1 MTATRKK
8 KWIWVLLL
16 VANLAFI
23 WGNSLMDGSQSGQ
36 LSGGI
41 LAWINSFLG
50 LEEAGAE
57 FLHHLIRK
65 AAHFTEFAC
74 LGALLTWGCGMAGH
88 IGVSLYTLPL
98 FGSLTAACID
108 ETIQIYVAGRGS
120 SLLDVWTDAAGAL
133 TGMMLLLLGHHL
145 CKKYKQE

>member
-1 MTATRKK
+1 MIATKK
-8 KWIWVLLL
+8 RKWIWALLL

-23 WGNSLMDGSQSGQ
+23 WGNSLLDGSQSGSM
-36 LSGGI
+36 SGGI

-50 LEEAGAE
+50 LDEAGAE
-57 FLHHLIRK
+57 ILHHLIRK
-65 AAHFTEFAC
+65 TAHFTEFAC
-74 LGALLTWGCGMAGH
+74 LGMLLTWGCGMAQLN
-88 IGVSLYTLPL
+88 GVSLYTLPL

-133 TGMMLLLLGHHL
+133 TGMMFLLIGHHVW
-145 CKKYKQE
+145 KKHKR